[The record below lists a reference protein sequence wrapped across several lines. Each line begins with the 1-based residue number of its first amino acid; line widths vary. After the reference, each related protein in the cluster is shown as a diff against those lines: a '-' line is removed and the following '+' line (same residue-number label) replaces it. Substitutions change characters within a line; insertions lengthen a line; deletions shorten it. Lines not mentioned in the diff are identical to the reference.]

1 MRALPKHG
9 EKRGVVSREKHRRTP
24 VVAWLSTIVVL
35 VLVLG
40 GLYYWHSSRFEAPP
54 RGARPPVTVTT
65 MIVKPED
72 APVYL
77 NAVGSVTAVRQVVVT
92 PEVDG
97 LVTGIKFES
106 GDSVKAGDL
115 LVQLNDAPERADR
128 AAAQA
133 KAELAARQLARAQRL
148 VRSGAVSQDVLDQ
161 RRSERDQ
168 AVAAMA
174 QLDARIAQKRIR
186 APFAG
191 ELGLRRINLGQH
203 LNPGDA
209 IATLTDLSRVY
220 VDFSVP
226 QQDLN
231 EFAPGATV
239 SITTDGWPGRTF
251 TGTVNAIEPQVDVNT
266 RNVTVQALLPNPDEA
281 LRSGMYVNVA
291 LALPPEHDALMVP
304 VTAIQTSASGENVIV
319 VRGATAEGGGTADVV
334 PVATGRRVG
343 DRVVVTNGL
352 HAGEIVVTEGQLRV
366 QPGAQVT
373 SVSPRQA
380 GGR

>member
-1 MRALPKHG
+1 M
-9 EKRGVVSREKHRRTP
+9 S
-24 VVAWLSTIVVL
+24 
-35 VLVLG
+35 
-40 GLYYWHSSRFEAPP
+40 
-54 RGARPPVTVTT
+54 
-65 MIVKPED
+65 
-72 APVYL
+72 
-77 NAVGSVTAVRQVVVT
+77 
-92 PEVDG
+92 
-97 LVTGIKFES
+97 
-106 GDSVKAGDL
+106 
-115 LVQLNDAPERADR
+115 
-128 AAAQA
+128 
-133 KAELAARQLARAQRL
+133 
-148 VRSGAVSQDVLDQ
+148 
-161 RRSERDQ
+161 
-168 AVAAMA
+168 

-251 TGTVNAIEPQVDVNT
+251 TGKVNAIEPQVDVNT

-380 GGR
+380 GGQ

>member
-1 MRALPKHG
+1 
-9 EKRGVVSREKHRRTP
+9 
-24 VVAWLSTIVVL
+24 VAWLSTIVVL

-77 NAVGSVTAVRQVVVT
+77 NAVGSVTAVRQVVLT

-168 AVAAMA
+168 AVAAMS

-380 GGR
+380 GGQ